1 MSNIINTVFYTF
13 STIAQTLAGA
23 IALLGAFVLY
33 RLQSL
38 SSDIE
43 RDSHTVELNHT
54 VERDK
59 IRELRIQKKYQ
70 EIVELSKSTL
80 RAPSPQEMP
89 HPDLKTSTDRLRRN
103 LDLKDALLKTS
114 TVVFCHFWCQCD
126 TLRP

>member
-54 VERDK
+54 VERSV
-59 IRELRIQKKYQ
+59 R
-70 EIVELSKSTL
+70 
-80 RAPSPQEMP
+80 PF
-89 HPDLKTSTDRLRRN
+89 LRRFGRN
-103 LDLKDALLKTS
+103 GSQPCIEFWRKAQQRQNTLLERAQSRHMSHDPLGPLDDRQGDVLKR
-114 TVVFCHFWCQCD
+114 FE
-126 TLRP
+126 